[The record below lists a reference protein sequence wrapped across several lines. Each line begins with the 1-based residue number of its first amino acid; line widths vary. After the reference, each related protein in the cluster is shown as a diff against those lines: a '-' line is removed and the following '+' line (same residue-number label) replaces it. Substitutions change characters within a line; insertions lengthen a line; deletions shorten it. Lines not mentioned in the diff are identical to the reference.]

1 MTNLT
6 DNVDTMGGNAYNPA
20 TVTTTIATALRFIS
34 NLIPNPPAADG
45 DSYGSDTSAAMLTV
59 ALLANSRLHQDK
71 DKEPKTIEELW
82 TPLMEQILFGQ
93 QKETHISM
101 KNERPSK
108 FARGRSWQNDTNVSG

>member
-6 DNVDTMGGNAYNPA
+6 DDVNSLGGIAYNPT

-45 DSYGSDTSAAMLTV
+45 DSTGSDTAAAMLTV
-59 ALLANSRLHQDK
+59 ALLANNKLHQDK
-71 DKEPKTIEELW
+71 DKQPKSIENLW
-82 TPLMEQILFGQ
+82 TKQMNDFLFSQIR
-93 QKETHISM
+93 ETQISM

-108 FARGRSWQNDTNVSG
+108 FARGRSWQNDGDN